1 MKRDVAASGAAM
13 TEDFSCYTVKED
25 GPKEMV
31 RGREATMARLRMFFD
46 SPMWTTNDSAVHR
59 LGIVGNTLV
68 QVEIDSLTMD
78 GKPVRQT
85 SLHVCEFRD
94 AKRWREFAF
103 YPTDLQERP

>member
-1 MKRDVAASGAAM
+1 
-13 TEDFSCYTVKED
+13 
-25 GPKEMV
+25 
-31 RGREATMARLRMFFD
+31 
-46 SPMWTTNDSAVHR
+46 MWTTNDSAVHR

-94 AKRWREFAF
+94 ASVGGSSPFTRPTCRSARKSAF
-103 YPTDLQERP
+103 RRDPNLRR